1 MIRKANL
8 NDLPRLTELALE
20 LWPDNSVDKMYYD
33 LGKIMTAGESVFFL
47 AYREE
52 TAVGFAQC
60 QLRHDYVEGCETSPV
75 GFLEGIFVAEGYRL
89 TGTGRALLAACEA
102 WAKSVGCSE
111 FASDCELDNTVSLAW
126 HMKNGFTEMGRTI
139 WFAKKL

>member
-1 MIRKANL
+1 MIRKANM
-8 NDLPRLTELALE
+8 NDLPRLTELSLE
-20 LWPDNSVDKMYYD
+20 LWPDNAVDTTYYE
-33 LGKIMTAGESVFFL
+33 LGKTMVAGESVFFL
-47 AYREE
+47 AYREDV
-52 TAVGFAQC
+52 AVGFAQC

>member
-1 MIRKANL
+1 MIRKANM

-20 LWPDNSVDKMYYD
+20 LWPNNAVDKMYYD

-60 QLRHDYVEGCETSPV
+60 QLRHDYVEGTEHSPV
-75 GFLEGIFVAEGYRL
+75 GYLEGIYVDERFRCRGI
-89 TGTGRALLAACEA
+89 GKALLKACEE
-102 WAKSVGCSE
+102 WAGAMGCKE
-111 FASDCELDNTVSLAW
+111 FASDCELTNTQSQRFHAAL
-126 HMKNGFTEMGRTI
+126 GFQEANRI
-139 WFAKKL
+139 VCFVKQL